1 MMDTRDPMDRLS
13 SAYRIEVDPD
23 TQERHLAEMGAAI
36 RTAPP
41 TPIPAGFG
49 LRRRIAAAVAAIF
62 IVAPAGMALAAENAV
77 PGDFLYP
84 VKEITERVRS
94 YVDNEIEATHRV
106 EEFERLVFLRAPSHA
121 VDRAVER
128 ADSATAQLSESG
140 ELRLRLEVARE
151 LLQRQDAERQ
161 ESAGDGSG
169 EGQQEPGS
177 KSEKAGPGEE
187 SGSSVPT
194 GSDSS
199 PEQSQEGPGT
209 PEQSQEGPGT
219 TGTTLGQG
227 GAAEPGSG
235 DAPGAMAD
243 PRGTSSTTAP
253 HGVGESNQP

>member
-23 TQERHLAEMGAAI
+23 TQERHLAEMSAAI

-41 TPIPAGFG
+41 TPIPSGFG

-94 YVDNEIEATHRV
+94 YVDNDIEATHRV
-106 EEFERLVFLRAPSHA
+106 EEVERLVFLRAPSHA
-121 VDRAVER
+121 VDRAAER

-151 LLQRQDAERQ
+151 LVQRQDAERQ

-169 EGQQEPGS
+169 EGRQESGS
-177 KSEKAGPGEE
+177 NSEKADPGE
-187 SGSSVPT
+187 GT
-194 GSDSS
+194 GSNAPAGS
-199 PEQSQEGPGT
+199 GGA

-219 TGTTLGQG
+219 TGTTLGKG
-227 GAAEPGSG
+227 EAEQGSG
-235 DAPGAMAD
+235 DAAGAMAD
-243 PRGTSSTTAP
+243 PSGTSSTTAP
-253 HGVGESNQP
+253 HGVGASSQP

>member
-1 MMDTRDPMDRLS
+1 MMDARDPTDRLS

-23 TQERHLAEMGAAI
+23 TQERHLAEMSAAI

-94 YVDNEIEATHRV
+94 YVDNDVEATHRV
-106 EEFERLVFLRAPSHA
+106 EEVERLVFLRAPSHA

-128 ADSATAQLSESG
+128 AESATVQLSESG

-151 LLQRQDAERQ
+151 LLQRQDEERQ

-169 EGQQEPGS
+169 EGQQESGS
-177 KSEKAGPGEE
+177 NSEKADPGEGTGSSAPAG
-187 SGSSVPT
+187 SGSA
-194 GSDSS
+194 
-199 PEQSQEGPGT
+199 PEQSQEGP
-209 PEQSQEGPGT
+209 ST
-219 TGTTLGQG
+219 TGTTLGKG
-227 GAAEPGSG
+227 EAEPGSG
-235 DAPGAMAD
+235 DAAGAMAD
-243 PRGTSSTTAP
+243 PSGTSSTTAQ
-253 HGVGESNQP
+253 HGVGASSQP